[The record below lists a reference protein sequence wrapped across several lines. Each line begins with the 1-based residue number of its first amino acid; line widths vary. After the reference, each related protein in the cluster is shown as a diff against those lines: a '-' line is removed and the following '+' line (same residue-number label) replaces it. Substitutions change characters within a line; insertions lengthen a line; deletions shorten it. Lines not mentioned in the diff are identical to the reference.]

1 MSIQSISTMPGLTS
15 TPAERYPSVAD
26 HGTAGRAHGSR
37 PAGSPAGTGHEH
49 YDVRDLNR
57 DGIVSAWEK
66 HLYALTHPGASTS
79 RDVLARY
86 DAKGVVSTGA
96 LETPGAIS
104 LCI

>member
-1 MSIQSISTMPGLTS
+1 M
-15 TPAERYPSVAD
+15 AD
-26 HGTAGRAHGSR
+26 HGAAGRAHGSR
-37 PAGSPAGTGHEH
+37 PAGSPSGAGHEH
-49 YDVRDLNR
+49 FDVRDLNR

-86 DAKGVVSTGA
+86 DSKGVLSTGP

>member
-1 MSIQSISTMPGLTS
+1 MSIQSISNMPGLMP
-15 TPAERYPSVAD
+15 TPAQRYPSVAD
-26 HGTAGRAHGSR
+26 HDTAGRTNGLR
-37 PAGSPAGTGHEH
+37 PAGSSAGTGHEH

-57 DGIVSAWEK
+57 DGIVSEWEK
-66 HLYALTHPGASTS
+66 HLYALTHPGAAAS

-86 DAKGVVSTGA
+86 DSKGVMSTSA